1 MRFAPGIVALVLCGL
16 VQSAIILIGCDD
28 REQQRKLQEDQAN
41 FQRTVGSVQN
51 EDEDKLQD
59 AQMEGQ
65 RLKHGER
72 AACDWLRKQHFAYVG
87 PKTRSWQEACDALY
101 PTSTAKK
108 K

>member
-1 MRFAPGIVALVLCGL
+1 MRVARCLVALVLCCL
-16 VQSAIILIGCDD
+16 ASSMVILMGCDD

-41 FQRTVGSVQN
+41 FQRTVDSVQN
-51 EDEDKLQD
+51 ENDDRLQD

-72 AACDWLRKQHFAYVG
+72 TACGWLRKQHFAYVG

-101 PTSTAKK
+101 PTGTAKK
-108 K
+108 

>member
-1 MRFAPGIVALVLCGL
+1 MRAARWLVALVLVL
-16 VQSAIILIGCDD
+16 STYLLTGCDD

-41 FQRTVGSVQN
+41 FQKTVDSVKN
-51 EDEDKLQD
+51 EEDDKLQD

-72 AACDWLRKQHFAYVG
+72 AACGWLRQQHFAYVG

-101 PTSTAKK
+101 PTRTAKK
-108 K
+108 N